1 MRLGRSRRLAPSMGL
16 SLALRV
22 GTVLPIAAATVSTL
36 TNETLSGSSTSPTNS
51 PLCPATYSIS
61 GTASGPYRGSF
72 AETGTILAPGSI
84 LSANFTIVSGGTTVT
99 GSKKQSAPFR
109 ASCVGGVGGVL
120 GDASY
125 HGSAVYTAT
134 ITTPTGTY
142 HDEGTST
149 VDVTISGLT
158 AMLTESFT
166 SSLAQ
171 PVPIGPTLPVP
182 TVPTRPAR

>member
-1 MRLGRSRRLAPSMGL
+1 MRPGRSRRLALSVGL
-16 SLALRV
+16 SLALSV
-22 GTVLPIAAATVSTL
+22 ATVLPIAAATVSTL
-36 TNETLSGSSTSPTNS
+36 TNESLTGSSTLPTNS
-51 PLCPATYSIS
+51 PLCPATYSVS
-61 GTASGPYRGSF
+61 GTASAPYRGSF
-72 AETGTILAPGSI
+72 AETGTILGPGGVLTAS
-84 LSANFTIVSGGTTVT
+84 FTIVSGATTVT

-109 ASCVGGVGGVL
+109 ASCVSGLGGVL

-149 VDVTISGLT
+149 VDVTITGLT
-158 AMLTESFT
+158 ATLTESFT

-171 PVPIGPTLPVP
+171 PVPIAP
-182 TVPTRPAR
+182 TVPAR